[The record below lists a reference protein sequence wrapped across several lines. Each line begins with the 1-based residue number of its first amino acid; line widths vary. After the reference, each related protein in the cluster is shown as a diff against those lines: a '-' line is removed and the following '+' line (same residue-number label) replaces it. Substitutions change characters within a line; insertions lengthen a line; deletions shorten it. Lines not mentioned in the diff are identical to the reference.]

1 MTRLHALGLI
11 FLAAAF
17 PSGLA
22 AEDAK
27 ESPREAARKDLE
39 KLQGTW
45 NLVGMEVEGQT
56 IPPENFQGWNAVY
69 EGDTLTLKVG
79 NEVRRRGIETL
90 DPSRNPKAINTWD
103 LDGPYEDQTVPG
115 IYALEGD
122 SLKLCFARPGS
133 TRPTEFTTTRG
144 TGFLYVVYER
154 KKP

>member
-22 AEDAK
+22 EEDAK

-45 NLVGMEVEGQT
+45 NLVSMEVEGHAV
-56 IPPENFQGWNAVY
+56 PPEDFRGWNAVY
-69 EGDTLTLKVG
+69 EGDTLTLRVG

-90 DPSRNPKAINTWD
+90 DAARNPKAINTWD
-103 LDGPYEDQTVPG
+103 LDGPYEDLTVPG
-115 IYALEGD
+115 IYALDGD
-122 SLKLCFARPGS
+122 SLKLCFARPGQP
-133 TRPTEFTTTRG
+133 RPTEFTTTRG
-144 TGFLYVVYER
+144 TAFLYVVYER